1 MYTSTMPKWI
11 VTGASGSLATACI
24 SELLERNRSVL
35 AFSRSEVYNLDE
47 GVTFSQVTD
56 YSNLEIPP
64 ADYEGILVT
73 QGFFHY
79 ELFERTSKSNLENLV
94 VANFLSQIQVVQ
106 SFLKVIDKN
115 KKTNIV
121 VIGSTNAFAS
131 GMGTAV
137 YGATKAAMLAF
148 VEGMN
153 HELIDSNIRFSFA
166 SMGTMANEMGFKVP
180 NQDPTTL
187 LQVDFIAREIVRTIT
202 CESNSWQP
210 VITIRR
216 RNLGTIR

>member
-1 MYTSTMPKWI
+1 M
-11 VTGASGSLATACI
+11 
-24 SELLERNRSVL
+24 
-35 AFSRSEVYNLDE
+35 
-47 GVTFSQVTD
+47 
-56 YSNLEIPP
+56 
-64 ADYEGILVT
+64 
-73 QGFFHY
+73 
-79 ELFERTSKSNLENLV
+79 